1 MSENKNRTVEE
12 IQQEYGN
19 VCAAIGEKGFQL
31 KVLEADI
38 QKGHARILELGK
50 EMSKAQEK
58 AARKEQPL
66 AFTQPQDLAQTPA
79 VEATDEAKN

>member
-1 MSENKNRTVEE
+1 MSEAKNRTVEE

-38 QKGHARILELGK
+38 QKGHQRIVELGK
-50 EMSKAQEK
+50 EMNKAQEK
-58 AARKEQPL
+58 AARKEQPA
-66 AFTQPQDLAQTPA
+66 AFTQPQDLAPA
-79 VEATDEAKN
+79 IMPEVADEAKS